1 MLKPVDRPRVSHSY
15 HKKPWRASQRAKA
28 VGKDYEKNK
37 IEVRTN
43 NEDLKK
49 EWRKTD
55 SIHNKVPCF
64 RVHVS
69 CYLT

>member
-1 MLKPVDRPRVSHSY
+1 MVIIVWLNDVLE
-15 HKKPWRASQRAKA
+15 KPWRASQRAKA
-28 VGKDYEKNK
+28 VGKDYERNK

-49 EWRKTD
+49 DLRKTD
-55 SIHNKVPCF
+55 FIHSNL
-64 RVHVS
+64 VS

>member
-1 MLKPVDRPRVSHSY
+1 MVIIVWLNDVLE
-15 HKKPWRASQRAKA
+15 KPWRASQRAKA

-49 EWRKTD
+49 DWRKTD
-55 SIHNKVPCF
+55 SIHSNL
-64 RVHVS
+64 VS